1 MNKEQLDAFRQQ
13 LTAQRSDMLA
23 QLAQLRGGA
32 VGRAQASEAHFGEA
46 EDTRAQ
52 RVTEREL
59 EFALDDHESAA
70 LSQIDAALARLA
82 AGVYGE
88 CMDCGAAIAL
98 ARLQAA
104 PQAMRCIGCQE
115 KFERDG
121 VPSRMRRCGPARP
134 ACYPDALPGGP
145 ASPGVLP

>member
-1 MNKEQLDAFRQQ
+1 MNKEQLNNFKQQ

-23 QLAQLRGGA
+23 HLVQLRGGE
-32 VGRAQASEAHFGEA
+32 VGRAQASAEHFGDA

-52 RVTEREL
+52 RVTERDL

-70 LSQIDAALARLA
+70 LSQIDAALARLE

-88 CMDCGAAIAL
+88 CMDCSSKIPM
-98 ARLQAA
+98 ARLQAT
-104 PQAMRCIGCQE
+104 PQAMRCIACQE

-121 VPSRMRRCGPARP
+121 VPSRM
-134 ACYPDALPGGP
+134 
-145 ASPGVLP
+145 

>member
-1 MNKEQLDAFRQQ
+1 MRFAVNKQQLDEFKQQ
-13 LTAQRSDMLA
+13 LKAQHSDLLA
-23 QLAQLRGGA
+23 QLAQLRGGE
-32 VGRAQASEAHFGEA
+32 VGRAQASEAHFGDA

-70 LSQIDAALARLA
+70 LSQIDAALARLE

-104 PQAMRCIGCQE
+104 PQAMRCIACQE
-115 KFERDG
+115 KFEREG
-121 VPSRMRRCGPARP
+121 VTSRM
-134 ACYPDALPGGP
+134 
-145 ASPGVLP
+145 

>member
-1 MNKEQLDAFRQQ
+1 MNKQQLDAFKLQ
-13 LTAQRSDMLA
+13 LTDKRGELLA
-23 QLAQLRGGA
+23 QLAQLRGGE
-32 VGRAQASEAHFGEA
+32 VGRAEASEAHFGDA

-70 LSQIDAALARLA
+70 LIQIDAAMARLE

-88 CMDCGAAIAL
+88 CMDCGSKIAL

-104 PQAMRCIGCQE
+104 PQAMRCIGCQQ
-115 KFERDG
+115 KFERAG
-121 VPSRMRRCGPARP
+121 VTARM
-134 ACYPDALPGGP
+134 
-145 ASPGVLP
+145 

>member
-1 MNKEQLDAFRQQ
+1 MNKEQLSSFKQQ

-23 QLAQLRGGA
+23 HLVQLRGGE
-32 VGRAQASEAHFGEA
+32 VGRAQASAEHFGDA

-52 RVTEREL
+52 RVTERDL

-70 LSQIDAALARLA
+70 LSQIDAALARLE

-88 CMDCGAAIAL
+88 CMDCGSLIPM
-98 ARLQAA
+98 ARLQAT
-104 PQAMRCIGCQE
+104 PQAMRCIACQE

-121 VPSRMRRCGPARP
+121 VPSRM
-134 ACYPDALPGGP
+134 
-145 ASPGVLP
+145 